1 MQLRLHNTLTRTK
14 EAFEPIDASRVRLYV
29 CGPTVYQ
36 RIHVGNAR
44 AFVVFDVL
52 YRLLRHLYGEQ
63 NVVYVRNITD
73 IDDKIIE
80 QAAKNGEDIRALT
93 DRTTADFHADLA
105 ALGCLPPTHEPRATE
120 HVPGMI
126 ALIGTLI
133 ERGHAYAAE
142 GHVLFSVPSMP
153 TYGRLSGR
161 NRDEQIAGARIDVA
175 PYKRDPADFVLWKP
189 SAGDQPGWDSP
200 WGHGRP
206 GWHIECSA
214 MSEAF
219 LAPLPFDIH
228 AGGLDLIFPHH
239 ENEIAQSCCAHGL
252 DTMARFWLH
261 NGFLDMRGEKMSKS
275 LGNVIRVNEGL
286 DLADDSPIRRTEII
300 RTLMFGSHY
309 RQPVIFDNRAIEQA
323 KSILDRLYDA
333 LYFSRQIERDYSN
346 VHSTYEDVAFYK
358 SRHVEKGDI
367 DEEVLG
373 FLLDDMNTPRVL
385 KRLSQIADDC
395 FREQPQQVR
404 ENTAAKLLAS
414 GLLIGLLNQN
424 PTYWRRGD
432 TIRLPTATIA
442 IKGFDSTIAMDT
454 LDKELAELIALRS
467 EKRKQRK
474 YKEADEI
481 RAELLQRGIILEDRP
496 DGTTDW
502 RRA

>member
-14 EAFEPIDASRVRLYV
+14 EVFEPIDPNRVRLYD

-44 AFVVFDVL
+44 SFVVFDVL

-73 IDDKIIE
+73 IDDKIID
-80 QAAKNGEDIRALT
+80 QAAKNGEDIRTLT

-126 ALIGTLI
+126 ALIQTLI

-153 TYGRLSGR
+153 AYGRLSGR
-161 NRDEQIAGARIDVA
+161 NRDEQIAGARVDVA

-189 SAGDQPGWDSP
+189 STGDQPGWDSP

-239 ENEIAQSCCAHGL
+239 ENEIAQSCCAHGI

-275 LGNVIRVNEGL
+275 LGNVVRVPEALATASRARRCGL
-286 DLADDSPIRRTEII
+286 HLLGT
-300 RTLMFGSHY
+300 HY
-309 RQPVIFDNRAIEQA
+309 RQPADFIVMTLTAMRNETLG
-323 KSILDRLYDA
+323 SILRDA
-333 LYFSRQIERDYSN
+333 SRS
-346 VHSTYEDVAFYK
+346 
-358 SRHVEKGDI
+358 DI
-367 DEEVLG
+367 
-373 FLLDDMNTPRVL
+373 PR
-385 KRLSQIADDC
+385 
-395 FREQPQQVR
+395 
-404 ENTAAKLLAS
+404 
-414 GLLIGLLNQN
+414 
-424 PTYWRRGD
+424 
-432 TIRLPTATIA
+432 
-442 IKGFDSTIAMDT
+442 
-454 LDKELAELIALRS
+454 
-467 EKRKQRK
+467 
-474 YKEADEI
+474 
-481 RAELLQRGIILEDRP
+481 
-496 DGTTDW
+496 
-502 RRA
+502 RRALAIAADH